1 MKRIERSVPVR
12 LDRSSAR
19 KSSSR
24 VVWCSTAGSLII
36 PFLSRMSEAL
46 LFRRGWCLRVVL
58 SERQLH
64 KQVASLFRNVPLT
77 EPILAT
83 VLTIMNLLEP
93 GTFLSGRSPSPN
105 RSPMSTQQHT
115 QPIMI
120 SSSEFTQ
127 TFPASFYMH
136 VEHAII

>member
-36 PFLSRMSEAL
+36 PCLSRMSEAL

-93 GTFLSGRSPSPN
+93 GTFLSKSESHVNAAAYSADHDQLIRI
-105 RSPMSTQQHT
+105 HT
-115 QPIMI
+115 DV
-120 SSSEFTQ
+120 SSIIL
-127 TFPASFYMH
+127 
-136 VEHAII
+136 HAC